1 MFSIS
6 KIRIEDRIGRIMADK
21 DKMEGIKNKED
32 HDRTMII
39 ETVDPEMK
47 EIIIDFIYKIY
58 LIIYIIHLN
67 YFFKI

>member
-1 MFSIS
+1 MFSIT
-6 KIRIEDRIGRIMADK
+6 KIKIEDRIGRIMADK
-21 DKMEGIKNKED
+21 DKMEDIKNKED

-58 LIIYIIHLN
+58 LIIYIIH
-67 YFFKI
+67 